1 MKVNGTTQK
10 DQRTKIK
17 SHSNN
22 RLVIES
28 DKKTESLIEDQ
39 R

>member
-1 MKVNGTTQK
+1 MAQLKKTREHKSNPIATTIDRQ
-10 DQRTKIK
+10 Q
-17 SHSNN
+17 
-22 RLVIES
+22 LIES